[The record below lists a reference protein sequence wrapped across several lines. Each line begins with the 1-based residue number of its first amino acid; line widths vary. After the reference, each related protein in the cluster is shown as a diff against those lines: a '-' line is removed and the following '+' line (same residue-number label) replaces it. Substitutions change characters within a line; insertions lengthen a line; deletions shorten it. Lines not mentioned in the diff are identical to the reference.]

1 MHGIFK
7 IRGKAAQ
14 GQARCKSFG
23 QRNVRKN
30 DDAQNLWQRFHVN
43 FNGKS
48 IQRNYSESAN
58 ARDAPNSPVPT
69 SDKDIPK
76 QKQIIG

>member
-1 MHGIFK
+1 MQRRAK
-7 IRGKAAQ
+7 RGANPSDK
-14 GQARCKSFG
+14 
-23 QRNVRKN
+23 RNVRKS

-69 SDKDIPK
+69 LPHVPHRRDEVVEFK
-76 QKQIIG
+76 